1 MKVEYKEKWK
11 GLREWEVVVS
21 MKERKT
27 KKRENEKYYL
37 YQGLKL
43 FTLGYKNWVRLSEF

>member
-1 MKVEYKEKWK
+1 VRGGCECEGERERQKNREK
-11 GLREWEVVVS
+11 G
-21 MKERKT
+21 
-27 KKRENEKYYL
+27 KYYL

>member
-1 MKVEYKEKWK
+1 MRGGCECEGEKDK
-11 GLREWEVVVS
+11 
-21 MKERKT
+21 

-37 YQGLKL
+37 YQGPKL